1 MRLTVAALSWK
12 VTEVSWFCFFRF
24 IFHTLHVSFF
34 DNQFVLIKCLSIPSS
49 LPGIVGGHLNAFN
62 GRRHCGRRLRA
73 LTVKMPKLNT
83 CKNVFR
89 IVIDIIKTI
98 YPYRHTYSYSYWVK
112 VSWSI
117 GCHPRNAR
125 AAAAA
130 ATATATATA
139 VTLSW
144 ALTFMNASSR

>member
-1 MRLTVAALSWK
+1 MMRLTVAALSSK

-34 DNQFVLIKCLSIPSS
+34 DNQFVLIKYQSVSLRCPSS
-49 LPGIVGGHLNAFN
+49 LRSIVGGHLNAFN

-89 IVIDIIKTI
+89 IIIDILKAI
-98 YPYRHTYSYSYWVK
+98 
-112 VSWSI
+112 
-117 GCHPRNAR
+117 
-125 AAAAA
+125 
-130 ATATATATA
+130 
-139 VTLSW
+139 
-144 ALTFMNASSR
+144 